1 VHEVVVDKQKI
12 LLSLQHQ
19 IQKVDPVEIEMLLV
33 QQQQA
38 MQNLD
43 MALEC

>member
-1 VHEVVVDKQKI
+1 
-12 LLSLQHQ
+12 
-19 IQKVDPVEIEMLLV
+19 LV

-43 MALEC
+43 MALDCQTLLLEREI